1 MARTRSRSSSSER
14 GRTGALRY
22 GRMCEVRPLVR
33 SPYESRRLRRHHRPD
48 LKTMYRSPIALLTVL
63 LAWVTIVAA
72 CDAPTAT
79 LQQDFPVI
87 VDDVDVPESIFTT
100 DPLQV
105 RVMGVIGDSDCFSL
119 LRVEVLW
126 TEERDEVVIV
136 PWARF
141 ESGTRTC
148 QAQQV
153 LLNEEVVLDP
163 PFQEGELGVHV
174 PADAEG
180 NTVRYT
186 VTVLAPDAE
195 PEAD

>member
-1 MARTRSRSSSSER
+1 
-14 GRTGALRY
+14 
-22 GRMCEVRPLVR
+22 MCEVHPLVR
-33 SPYESRRLRRHHRPD
+33 SSYVSQRLRLLHRPD
-48 LKTMYRSPIALLTVL
+48 LKMMRRSPIALLTAL
-63 LAWVTIVAA
+63 LAGVAVLAA

-87 VDDVDVPESIFTT
+87 VDDVDVPESILTT
-100 DPLQV
+100 DPLPV

-119 LRVEVLW
+119 LEIEVLW
-126 TEERDEVVIV
+126 TEDRDEVVIV

-180 NTVRYT
+180 NTVRHT
-186 VTVLAPDAE
+186 VTVLAPDPE
-195 PEAD
+195 LEAD